1 MNARFNFLLSFP
13 AMLFLITGC
22 ASLSPTY
29 INDNGSAEENAN
41 KTAFNPV
48 YFKLE
53 DGFKT
58 SPPQCIAIMPLKD
71 VTGQMSQKQ
80 PHVVHNPLGQASKTH
95 QTAINNHNLIEL
107 DDEMLEQMR
116 WNLYSH
122 LAPHSYRDVELDK
135 VNEVV
140 ADLGSESSNY
150 PAIALALKC
159 DALLIGE
166 VIDYSSNHLGFYSQ
180 ASIGVQMKLVRA
192 KSNELLWEG
201 NHVAKSQAG
210 SVPLSPIGI
219 VMGIYSAMENMTPEQ
234 MVHVED
240 DLFRRLLST
249 WDGDAKDSL
258 QQDGSEHIQV
268 AAHSLEQ
275 NEVVKDDNDTYS
287 IVVENLYLRS
297 GPGTRFTAETV
308 LDQQD
313 KLAIMNHEY
322 APWVQ
327 VKVNDGQLGYVNK
340 KYIKAVA
347 QPQNNELLAAL
358 TK

>member
-1 MNARFNFLLSFP
+1 MNARFNLLLSFP

-29 INDNGSAEENAN
+29 INDNESAENNAD

-48 YFKLE
+48 YFKLA
-53 DGFKT
+53 DGFKS

-71 VTGQMSQKQ
+71 VTREVSLKQ
-80 PHVVHNPLGQASKTH
+80 EVVHHPIGQASQTH
-95 QTAINNHNLIEL
+95 QTSQNNNLL
-107 DDEMLEQMR
+107 DLNDEMLEQMR

-122 LAPHSYRDVELDK
+122 LAPHSYRDVELGK

-150 PAIALALKC
+150 PAIASALKC

-192 KSNELLWEG
+192 KNNELLWEG

-210 SVPLSPIGI
+210 SVPLSPIGL

-234 MVHVED
+234 MMHVED

-308 LDQQD
+308 LDQKD
-313 KLAIMNHEY
+313 KLAIMDNEH

-340 KYIKAVA
+340 KYIKVVP
-347 QPQNNELLAAL
+347 QLQNNELLAAL